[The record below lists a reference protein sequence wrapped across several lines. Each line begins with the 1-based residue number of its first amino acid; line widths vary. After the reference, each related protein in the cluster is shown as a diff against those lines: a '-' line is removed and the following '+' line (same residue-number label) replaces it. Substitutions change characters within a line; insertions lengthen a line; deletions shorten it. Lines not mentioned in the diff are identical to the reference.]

1 MRVKLAVNKHMMSAT
16 HDRTGDNSRT
26 TSGGRLGGFVTI
38 RPLISGQ
45 TSTTT
50 ILQAVSE
57 ATAKILLR
65 VNWNHCSVQFQFKLR
80 RLLVL
85 VLLIIL

>member
-1 MRVKLAVNKHMMSAT
+1 MFKYCVASELHMHVKFAVNKHMMSAIC
-16 HDRTGDNSRT
+16 DKTGDNSQT

-50 ILQAVSE
+50 ILQVSE
-57 ATAKILLR
+57 VTAKILLR
-65 VNWNHCSVQFQFKLR
+65 VNWNHCSVQFQFKL
-80 RLLVL
+80 
-85 VLLIIL
+85 